1 MKPKLSPHSA
11 REDSPRKAPRRSQ
24 PAKGPSQRQLR
35 VGEEVRHVL
44 ADLFLRTE
52 FHDKVLTREH
62 ITISEV
68 RMSPD
73 LKHAVVFA
81 TILGQKDITPLLPA
95 LKRVAPFL
103 RAQIAPRLGL
113 RVTPE
118 LKFVADEALEQATKI
133 NKLLHKPEVARDLTA
148 EAKAAALK
156 EEQGSAA
163 QSPEDPQ

>member
-1 MKPKLSPHSA
+1 
-11 REDSPRKAPRRSQ
+11 
-24 PAKGPSQRQLR
+24 
-35 VGEEVRHVL
+35 VGEEIRHVL

-81 TILGQKDITPLLPA
+81 TVLGQKDITPLLPA

-103 RAQIAPRLGL
+103 RAQIAPRMGL

-118 LKFVADEALEQATKI
+118 LKFVADEALEEATKI
-133 NKLLHKPEVARDLTA
+133 NKLLHKPEVARDLKE
-148 EAKAAALK
+148 EAK
-156 EEQGSAA
+156 GSALPA
-163 QSPEDPQ
+163 EDEDRRPSGPAAPDPH

>member
-1 MKPKLSPHSA
+1 
-11 REDSPRKAPRRSQ
+11 
-24 PAKGPSQRQLR
+24 
-35 VGEEVRHVL
+35 VL

-81 TILGQKDITPLLPA
+81 TVLGQKDITPLLPA

-113 RVTPE
+113 RVT
-118 LKFVADEALEQATKI
+118 
-133 NKLLHKPEVARDLTA
+133 RDLKE
-148 EAKAAALK
+148 EAKASAPPGEDEDRRPSGPAA
-156 EEQGSAA
+156 
-163 QSPEDPQ
+163 PDPH

>member
-1 MKPKLSPHSA
+1 
-11 REDSPRKAPRRSQ
+11 
-24 PAKGPSQRQLR
+24 
-35 VGEEVRHVL
+35 VL

-81 TILGQKDITPLLPA
+81 TVLGQKDITPLLPA

-118 LKFVADEALEQATKI
+118 LKFVADEALEEATKI
-133 NKLLHKPEVARDLTA
+133 NKLLHKPEVARDLKE
-148 EAKAAALK
+148 EAK
-156 EEQGSAA
+156 GSALPA
-163 QSPEDPQ
+163 EDEDRRPSGPAAPDPH

>member
-1 MKPKLSPHSA
+1 
-11 REDSPRKAPRRSQ
+11 
-24 PAKGPSQRQLR
+24 
-35 VGEEVRHVL
+35 VL

-81 TILGQKDITPLLPA
+81 TVLGQKDITPLLPA

-118 LKFVADEALEQATKI
+118 LKFVADEALEEATKI
-133 NKLLHKPEVARDLTA
+133 NKLLHKPEVARDLKE
-148 EAKAAALK
+148 EAKASAPPGEDEDRRPSGPAA
-156 EEQGSAA
+156 
-163 QSPEDPQ
+163 PDPH